1 MGSPRLTFTRL
12 TRRGPAPSLSSVT
25 QLTQPSTSEV
35 TPPVSKAVSPL
46 PVCLHLHNRCSGQET
61 GDMIHT
67 IEFISP
73 QLGSSS
79 PHPHICYSPGCRR
92 QSSNSWSTS
101 SSSSGTSHSS
111 NRSSDTGNNS
121 SPLLPSAGA
130 CRCFVPFKKSVKD
143 NIDRVTPRFSGMS
156 LGDVMKVTVMQEM
169 EQLNM
174 ERSKPLDLS
183 CKAISFSMKN

>member
-1 MGSPRLTFTRL
+1 MISRKICIFDMNFNLVRYL
-12 TRRGPAPSLSSVT
+12 NIDVEYLSSV
-25 QLTQPSTSEV
+25 
-35 TPPVSKAVSPL
+35 
-46 PVCLHLHNRCSGQET
+46 H
-61 GDMIHT
+61 
-67 IEFISP
+67 
-73 QLGSSS
+73 
-79 PHPHICYSPGCRR
+79 
-92 QSSNSWSTS
+92 
-101 SSSSGTSHSS
+101 SGTSQSS

-130 CRCFVPFKKSVKD
+130 CRCFVPFKKSVKG

-183 CKAISFSMKN
+183 C